1 MLLGHSCKLV
11 GDHCS
16 KDSVVIE
23 DGGELVDLP
32 LEGVRLLLELESRE
46 LREASQRHVEDVV
59 GLRVAE
65 VEDGHEPIARRS
77 SVIRFAN
84 DLDNL
89 IDVEDCDE
97 QAFDEVQSILR
108 LLTAVGAAAPDNV
121 EPMAEEDV
129 EHLQQ
134 AEGLRLAVDEGDR
147 VDVHLVLEWRQL
159 EQRLEDGLGVEAI
172 LDLDHEIE
180 PGITVG
186 EVDDIGD
193 ALELLAQDEVLDALG
208 HLLRSDAHR

>member
-1 MLLGHSCKLV
+1 MLLGHRCKLV

-16 KDSVVIE
+16 KDAVVIE
-23 DGGELVDLP
+23 DRGELVDLP

-59 GLRVAE
+59 GLRIAE
-65 VEDGHEPIARRS
+65 VEDGHEPVARCS

-89 IDVEDCDE
+89 VDVEDCDE

-129 EHLQQ
+129 QHLQ
-134 AEGLRLAVDEGDR
+134 
-147 VDVHLVLEWRQL
+147 
-159 EQRLEDGLGVEAI
+159 
-172 LDLDHEIE
+172 
-180 PGITVG
+180 
-186 EVDDIGD
+186 
-193 ALELLAQDEVLDALG
+193 
-208 HLLRSDAHR
+208 